1 MTRRWWT
8 LAVVGLLVSAGCVT
22 TGSGPVEVALAD
34 LSADHEEYDGQI
46 VVARGV
52 VRTFHE
58 PRHYWIEDTQ
68 LNRVEI
74 QPQDRIRSY
83 LGDEVRV
90 VGRFTARDGEGR
102 RIVLHDL
109 ELVAEDVGHL
119 GARDLDAVVAAPAAA

>member
-8 LAVVGLLVSAGCVT
+8 LAVVLGSLVSAGCAAT
-22 TGSGPVEVALAD
+22 SSGPIEVELAD
-34 LSADHEEYDGQI
+34 LSADHEEYDGQV

-52 VRTFHE
+52 VRTFHD
-58 PRHYWIEDTQ
+58 PRHYWIEDAH

-74 QPQDRIRSY
+74 EPQDRIRPY
-83 LGDEVRV
+83 LGAEVRV

-109 ELVAEDVGHL
+109 EPVTEDVGHL
-119 GARDLDAVVAAPAAA
+119 NARDLDGVVEPPAA